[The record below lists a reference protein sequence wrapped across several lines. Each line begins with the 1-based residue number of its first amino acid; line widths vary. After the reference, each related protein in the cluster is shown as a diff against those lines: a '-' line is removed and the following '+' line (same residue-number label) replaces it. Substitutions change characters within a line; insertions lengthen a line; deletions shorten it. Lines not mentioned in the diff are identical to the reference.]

1 MGGGFSTKKL
11 KFQLQQKHKHMNN
24 KFYNCISWR
33 AYQFLLISLCFLFSG
48 PIVTSQEHMASS
60 DEREAELQ
68 LSKNG
73 KELLVEGYIPKGITE
88 FEIRIESDRNHPV
101 SSAREIYRDDPNPEW
116 AAKNFQKSPLDT
128 RYPVVDVALELGMD
142 GVCVFEEEP
151 TGDYIFGG
159 PYFRDSSPLKKEI
172 ILPSHKLEHWENS
185 LMLDHTTPKIEK
197 VYLRK
202 TFPVILREFTH
213 SFRLLSEDWSGRVS
227 LVVYND
233 DKATE
238 IASAQI
244 EKTPIVSKKAMELEK
259 MKGGPVSRERLIAA
273 LDLVIADGLRRQNN
287 NPASPTY
294 GSLFAFYDVEAKLHR
309 TSYWNWAS
317 TQYVK
322 MVLDAIH
329 VPEIQKL
336 YNKEELIASADKIG
350 RNILKYQVKEEGHPS
365 EGSFLVIWMRR
376 FHSYAKWIGTS
387 DSGVMV
393 RWALMPLYE
402 ATGDST
408 YLEASKYWAVK
419 KAEMLDDF
427 DVLPHFYR
435 YDEDLFNAKILDETG
450 WDPEGHA
457 ALYEVTRENQF
468 RESGK
473 KFMDKHMKVFQRED
487 GLWHRAY
494 DWTTKENVETMR
506 MTRGSGWAME
516 GLLAMNR
523 MYPDTIYL
531 QYAEKM
537 AKHLQEN
544 QNEDG
549 SWSFIFDKDPK
560 EVSVTEKGTPLWSL
574 LFYQLYEATGK
585 SEYLQTARKA
595 LSWCL
600 ENQYTGP
607 DVEAI
612 GGLVGSTSHSM
623 VGIREYFPSS
633 CAYTTGFFGMAILAE
648 LKVLGSQ

>member
-1 MGGGFSTKKL
+1 MNYNFNKLFFSMKT
-11 KFQLQQKHKHMNN
+11 N
-24 KFYNCISWR
+24 R
-33 AYQFLLISLCFLFSG
+33 FLLISFCLLLNSFTVL
-48 PIVTSQEHMASS
+48 SQEYQASS
-60 DEREAELQ
+60 DNRGAELE
-68 LSKNG
+68 LTKNG
-73 KELLVEGYIPKGITE
+73 KQLLVEAYIPRGITE
-88 FEIRIESDRNHPV
+88 FEIRIESDRNDPV
-101 SSAREIYRDDPNPEW
+101 SSAREIYRNDPNPE
-116 AAKNFQKSPLDT
+116 ARAQGFQKSPLDV
-128 RYPVVDVALELGMD
+128 RYPVVDIELELGMD
-142 GVCVFEEEP
+142 GVCVFEKDP
-151 TGDYIFGG
+151 VGNYIFGG
-159 PYFRDSSPLKKEI
+159 PFFRDSLPLKKEI
-172 ILPSHKLEHWENS
+172 ILPSHKLEYWENS

-202 TFPVILREFTH
+202 TFPIILREFRH
-213 SFRLLSEDWSGRVS
+213 SFNLLSEDWSGKVS
-227 LVVYND
+227 IVIYND
-233 DKATE
+233 NKATE
-238 IASAQI
+238 IAFERI
-244 EKTPIVSKKAMELEK
+244 EHKPVELLKAKEVEQ
-259 MKGGPVSRERLIAA
+259 MKGGSVSRQRLIAA

-287 NPASPTY
+287 NTSSPTY
-294 GSLFAFYDVEAKLHR
+294 GSLYAFYDMEAKLHR

-322 MVLDAIH
+322 MVLDAIN

-336 YNKEELIASADKIG
+336 YNTQDLIESADKIG
-350 RNILKYQVKEEGHPS
+350 RNILKYQLKEEGHPS

-376 FHSYAKWIGTS
+376 FHSYSKWIGTS
-387 DSGVMV
+387 DSGVMI
-393 RWALMPLYE
+393 RWALMPLFQ

-408 YLEASKYWAVK
+408 YLEASKYWCLQKDA
-419 KAEMLDDF
+419 MLDKF

-435 YDEDLFNAKILDETG
+435 YDDDRFNEKILDETG

-457 ALYEVTRENQF
+457 ALYEVTGDKRF

-473 KFMDKHMKVFQRED
+473 RFMDKHMKVFQRED

-494 DWTTKENVETMR
+494 NWTTKETIETMR

-531 QYAEKM
+531 EYAEKM

-544 QNEDG
+544 QNADG
-549 SWSFIFDKDPK
+549 SWSFIFNKDPK
-560 EVSVTEKGTPLWSL
+560 EESITEKGTPLWSL
-574 LFYQLYEATGK
+574 LFYQLYGATGK
-585 SEYLQTARKA
+585 PEYLETARKA

-607 DVEAI
+607 DPEAV

-633 CAYTTGFFGMAILAE
+633 CAYTTGFFGMAILEE
-648 LKVLGSQ
+648 LKVLDTEGNKK